1 MKLDLARLENVM
13 KRIGKTIARCP
24 ACAEQGH
31 DEKGDHLAIYPDG
44 KFACVAHRGETGH
57 AHRKRIIALVGDPGS
72 RQCRTSW
79 VRVHR
84 PAHKR
89 LPKIAGT
96 EIDLGQFGTLGT
108 GYFNPYATREKVCE
122 CKNEMH
128 THIDDTHTLRSGKR
142 ASQASQ
148 PVQIPFRQ
156 IPLDCG
162 DPLIARALAA
172 FNSPR

>member
-1 MKLDLARLENVM
+1 MKLDLSRLGNVR

-44 KFACVAHRGETGH
+44 RFACVAHRGEAGH
-57 AHRKRIIALVGDPGS
+57 IHRKRIIALVGDPNSDQRRG
-72 RQCRTSW
+72 SW

-96 EIDLGQFGTLGT
+96 EIDLGQLGTLGT
-108 GYFNPYATREKVCE
+108 GFSNPYATREKVCE
-122 CKNEMH
+122 CTNGKH
-128 THIDDTHTLRSGKR
+128 THMEEPHTLRSGKR
-142 ASQASQ
+142 ASQPSHPA
-148 PVQIPFRQ
+148 PVLRRRSRPQE
-156 IPLDCG
+156 CG
-162 DPLIARALAA
+162 DPLIAHALNI
-172 FNSPR
+172 F